1 MFLLAKFFTPN
12 DAFWFPLCFF
22 VLFFIIRNRANRNTD
37 PRIRQLYF
45 RAFYFKVICVILFTL
60 ITELYFGGGDTSLYY
75 QGAKDLRAA
84 IKADPSNFW
93 LIPTTYKLTPQSPL
107 FVHFYFDGYTDDV
120 TYAYMASP
128 TNFFPP
134 KLALIPSLL
143 FGNSYLC
150 INMCFG
156 FFALAGSIRLFKSFY
171 YFYPE
176 YYRELALACLFLP
189 GVGFWSSGLLKD
201 PITFGC
207 IGFIIYALINMI
219 FKKRSYLASLGWL
232 TLCGFFLYSIKVY
245 ILLVLV
251 LSLMLWLFVETN
263 RLIKDKTLRNIFTI
277 MCIAAGVVV
286 GFALLNFVTT
296 LEQAEQFQMDKLL
309 DNVER
314 EREGYERIAQYQNI
328 GSNFSINASNPAM
341 LALGGIVATFFRP
354 FLWEIN
360 SPIVLLS
367 GLESLIFLLI
377 TLNFFIRRGIGKFFT
392 VSFTDGRIVMCL
404 VFAFVFAIAV
414 GSATANFGTLSRYKI
429 PCMPFY
435 LLLLLLLYHKT
446 NLPLPR
452 WVNSIVNLAVPKRQ
466 LNY

>member
-1 MFLLAKFFTPN
+1 MFLLARFFTGA
-12 DAFWFPLCFF
+12 DLIWFPICFG
-22 VLFFIIRNRANRNTD
+22 VLFLILRSRANRNTD
-37 PRIRQLYF
+37 PQIRKIYY
-45 RAFYFKVICVILFTL
+45 RAFYFKVICVLMFTL
-60 ITELYFGGGDTSLYY
+60 ITELYFKGGDTSLYY

-84 IKADPSNFW
+84 IKEDPDNFW
-93 LIPTTYKLTPQSPL
+93 LIPLTYKLTPQSPL
-107 FVHFYFDGYTDDV
+107 FVHFYFDNYTDDV

-143 FGNSYLC
+143 FGGSYLC
-150 INMCFG
+150 INLCFG
-156 FFALAGSIRLFKSFY
+156 FFALGGAIRLFKAFH
-171 YFYPE
+171 YFYPD
-176 YYRELALACLFLP
+176 YYRELATACLFLP
-189 GVGFWSSGLLKD
+189 GVAFWSAGLLKD

-207 IGFIIYALINMI
+207 IGFIIYALINII
-219 FKKRSYLASLGWL
+219 FKKRAYVASFAWL
-232 TLCGFFLYSIKVY
+232 LICGFFLYSIKVY

-263 RLIKDKTLRNIFTI
+263 RLIKDKTLRQIFTL
-277 MCIAAGVVV
+277 MCLAAGVLV
-286 GFALLNFVTT
+286 GLALLNFVTT
-296 LEQAEQFQMDKLL
+296 LEQAEQFQMDRLL

-314 EREGYERIAQYQNI
+314 EREGYERLAQYQNV
-328 GSNFSINASNPAM
+328 GSNFKINASNPVL

-354 FLWEIN
+354 FLWEVN
-360 SPIVLLS
+360 SPIVLFS

-377 TLNFFIRRGIGKFFT
+377 TLNFLFKRGPGKFFS
-392 VSFTDGRIVMCL
+392 VSFSDGRIVMCL

-435 LLLLLLLYHKT
+435 LVMVLLLYRKT

-452 WVNSIVNLAVPKRQ
+452 WFDKIVNIAVPNK
-466 LNY
+466 